1 MATPK
6 TSDPSANALVDLVD
20 GHRVTAVIYVAA
32 KLGIADL
39 LFEGPKSVPELARL
53 TDTHERSLFRL
64 IRALIKLAICTESS
78 DNKSKLQLTE
88 MGTHLA
94 ANSERSMK
102 AWVLLE
108 GGMLRADWSELI
120 ESIRTG
126 KTGTELAGLGPERF
140 EVMAKTKDAGLFND
154 AMVSLTRMAVPA
166 VLAAY
171 DFSGIST
178 LMDVGG
184 GLGELM
190 CAILKEYPSIRGIV
204 FDLPHCAEG
213 ARKNFY
219 NAGVADRCEFIAG
232 SFFESLPTG
241 ADAIIMKS
249 IIHDWNDE
257 RCARILQ
264 LCRGVLSAG
273 ARLMLIDKVI
283 PEKIEPDA
291 HDLYVF
297 LDDLNM
303 LRGPGGCER
312 TPAEF
317 RALLAK
323 GGFTMRRMVPTSGR
337 YSVIEASAE

>member
-1 MATPK
+1 MDAPRN
-6 TSDPSANALVDLVD
+6 PAISANALVDLVN
-20 GHRVTAVIYVAA
+20 GHRVSAVIYVAA

-39 LFEGPKSVPELARL
+39 LFEGAKSVPELARL

-64 IRALIKLAICTESS
+64 MRTLVKLAICSETS
-78 DNKSKLQLTE
+78 DGKLQLTE

-94 ANSERSMK
+94 ANSDRSMK

-108 GGMLRADWSELI
+108 GGLLRADWGELF

-126 KTGTELAGLGPERF
+126 KTVDDLAGLGEERF
-140 EVMAKTKDAGLFND
+140 EVLAKTKDAALFNE
-154 AMVSLTRMAVPA
+154 AMVSITRMAVPA
-166 VLAAY
+166 VLSAY
-171 DFSGIST
+171 DLSGISR

-190 CAILKEYPSIRGIV
+190 CAILKEYPSTRGIV

-213 ARKNFY
+213 ARKNISD
-219 NAGVADRCEFIAG
+219 ARVADRCEFIG
-232 SFFESLPTG
+232 GNFFESIPSG

-257 RCARILQ
+257 RCVGILQ
-264 LCRGVLSAG
+264 NCRRVLAAG
-273 ARLMLIDKVI
+273 ARLMLIDKVM
-283 PEKIEPDA
+283 PEKIEPGGSG
-291 HDLYVF
+291 LFVF

-312 TPAEF
+312 TPSEF
-317 RALLAK
+317 RALLAD
-323 GGFTMRRMVPTSGR
+323 GGFNMRRVVPAGR
-337 YSVIEASAE
+337 YSVIEATAA